1 MILRDKTRDRGFVP
15 GKEFL
20 LPAAEGLEHFP
31 FSVFHRSLYFFSKS
45 FLLSRVDLHKIQPC
59 T

>member
-1 MILRDKTRDRGFVP
+1 MILRDKTRDRGFVL

-45 FLLSRVDLHKIQPC
+45 FFIKPSRPP
-59 T
+59 